1 MNRVSVFLV
10 LLCGLSILSAQ
21 DYNQLLKQKE
31 RLIQEAKELTKNL
44 EETQDRHRHTIE
56 ALEITNQQLD
66 VQKGL
71 LGLFQAELKFLD
83 LEMTKTTK
91 KLEVLLIDLESNKKK
106 YSELIQQA
114 NQLSI
119 TQNKLT
125 FFLSANSFNQLI
137 RRIYHFQKIAIDRS
151 NRHQKIQELKK
162 EVETS
167 KELILEKKEQTIDLA
182 TEKRKQIYL
191 LNQIQNNKQKSIDY
205 LKTKEDSLLNVLKTK
220 EAESNKIS
228 KAIEL
233 ILQKQ
238 NEKNQLT
245 PELALISADFK
256 ENKGAL
262 PWPTE
267 TGRIVSKFGER
278 PHPILSGITVMNNGI
293 EIVTTKKQ
301 VRSVFDGEVTKI
313 IILPNGLKVI
323 IIRHGEYFTVY
334 SNLYDTSVKKGD
346 QIQTKQVVGMLYSG
360 TETNSKVL
368 GFQIWK
374 IREKLNPTNWLSSY

>member
-167 KELILEKKEQTIDLA
+167 KELILEKKEQIPF
-182 TEKRKQIYL
+182 
-191 LNQIQNNKQKSIDY
+191 KSN
-205 LKTKEDSLLNVLKTK
+205 TK
-220 EAESNKIS
+220 
-228 KAIEL
+228 
-233 ILQKQ
+233 
-238 NEKNQLT
+238 
-245 PELALISADFK
+245 
-256 ENKGAL
+256 
-262 PWPTE
+262 
-267 TGRIVSKFGER
+267 
-278 PHPILSGITVMNNGI
+278 
-293 EIVTTKKQ
+293 
-301 VRSVFDGEVTKI
+301 
-313 IILPNGLKVI
+313 
-323 IIRHGEYFTVY
+323 
-334 SNLYDTSVKKGD
+334 
-346 QIQTKQVVGMLYSG
+346 
-360 TETNSKVL
+360 
-368 GFQIWK
+368 
-374 IREKLNPTNWLSSY
+374 